1 MAGGGRIVSFR
12 ESNVVDAE
20 QGRPRA
26 RTPSLDDEVHI
37 RFFFA
42 IIFALGVDVP
52 STCSFA
58 CPDSHC
64 ASMVLAMNSRGD

>member
-1 MAGGGRIVSFR
+1 MAGGGRRVSFR

-26 RTPSLDDEVHI
+26 RTPSLDDEVRI
-37 RFFFA
+37 RLFA
-42 IIFALGVDVP
+42 INFAFGVDVP

-64 ASMVLAMNSRGD
+64 ASMVPAMNSRGD

>member
-1 MAGGGRIVSFR
+1 MAGGGRIVSFC

-26 RTPSLDDEVHI
+26 RTPSLDDEVRI
-37 RFFFA
+37 RLFA
-42 IIFALGVDVP
+42 INFAFGVDVP

>member
-12 ESNVVDAE
+12 DSNVVDAE

-26 RTPSLDDEVHI
+26 RTPSLDDEVRI
-37 RFFFA
+37 RFFA
-42 IIFALGVDVP
+42 INFALGVAVP

>member
-12 ESNVVDAE
+12 DSNVVDAE

-26 RTPSLDDEVHI
+26 RTPPLDDEVRI
-37 RFFFA
+37 GFFV
-42 IIFALGVDVP
+42 INFALGVAVP

-58 CPDSHC
+58 CPHSHYT
-64 ASMVLAMNSRGD
+64 SMMLAMNSRGD

>member
-26 RTPSLDDEVHI
+26 RTPSLDDEVRI
-37 RFFFA
+37 RFFV
-42 IIFALGVDVP
+42 INFALGVDFA

>member
-26 RTPSLDDEVHI
+26 RTPSLDDEVRI
-37 RFFFA
+37 RLSAMNFA
-42 IIFALGVDVP
+42 FGVDVP

-58 CPDSHC
+58 CPGSHC

>member
-26 RTPSLDDEVHI
+26 RTPSLDDEVRI
-37 RFFFA
+37 RLFA
-42 IIFALGVDVP
+42 INFAFGVDVP

-64 ASMVLAMNSRGD
+64 ASMVPAMNSRGD

>member
-26 RTPSLDDEVHI
+26 RTPSLDDEDRI
-37 RFFFA
+37 RLFA
-42 IIFALGVDVP
+42 INFALGVDVP

>member
-26 RTPSLDDEVHI
+26 RTPSLDDEVRI
-37 RFFFA
+37 RLFA
-42 IIFALGVDVP
+42 INFAFGVDVP

-64 ASMVLAMNSRGD
+64 ASMVPAMISRGD

>member
-26 RTPSLDDEVHI
+26 RTPSLDDEVRI
-37 RFFFA
+37 RLFA
-42 IIFALGVDVP
+42 INFAFGVDVP

-64 ASMVLAMNSRGD
+64 ASMVPGMISRGD

>member
-1 MAGGGRIVSFR
+1 MAGGGRRVSFR

-26 RTPSLDDEVHI
+26 RTPSLDDEVRI
-37 RFFFA
+37 RLFA
-42 IIFALGVDVP
+42 INFAFGVDVP

-64 ASMVLAMNSRGD
+64 ASMVLAMNSRGY

>member
-26 RTPSLDDEVHI
+26 RTPPVDDEVRI
-37 RFFFA
+37 RVFA
-42 IIFALGVDVP
+42 IFFALGVDFP

>member
-26 RTPSLDDEVHI
+26 RTPSLDDELRI
-37 RFFFA
+37 RLFA
-42 IIFALGVDVP
+42 INFAFGVDVP

-64 ASMVLAMNSRGD
+64 ASMVPAMNSRGD